1 MPAAIPGKSNS
12 KWIVLI
18 LGVLGIA
25 LLFCYRAGNRAAGP
39 GDIAW
44 FLKIVA
50 LQTPLYLVA
59 VWLSLRGKES
69 RSLLIVGL
77 AFAALFRLS
86 ILFAPPYLSDDIYRY
101 VWDGRVQAAR
111 INPYRYIP
119 ADQSLL
125 PLRDEK
131 IYPKINR
138 RDFAPTIYPPVAE
151 VVYFLTTRISES
163 VTWMKVTMIGFEAIT
178 VWATI
183 QLLGSF
189 GFARQRVLIY
199 AWHPLA
205 VWEFAGSGHLDAIAI
220 AFIVLALL
228 ARRKKAGAVTGI
240 MLACATLVKFFPAV
254 LFPPLYQRW
263 RWKMPLA
270 FAVTIVVAYLPY
282 LGVGPKRVL
291 GYLPGY
297 ARERDMISGEEYFLL
312 GLVRRLLNLQVP
324 TAAYLIVC
332 LLALMA
338 VAAWL
343 LYQRRSDDMAYL
355 RGGLIIA
362 SVFMVLL
369 SPDFAW
375 YFAWLI
381 PFLCFVVSPAVFYL
395 TLSSFLLYFSW
406 LYWVDSSVFRIKA
419 LIFIPFFV
427 LAAAEVWRRRSRTL
441 SSFPKI
447 ETAPS

>member
-1 MPAAIPGKSNS
+1 MPAATRGKSNS
-12 KWIVLI
+12 RWIVLVLGA
-18 LGVLGIA
+18 LGVA
-25 LLFCYRAGNRAAGP
+25 LVCCYRAGSHAEGAR
-39 GDIAW
+39 DIVW

-50 LQTPLYLVA
+50 LQTPLYLAA
-59 VWLSLRGKES
+59 VWLSLRARES

-86 ILFAPPYLSDDIYRY
+86 ILFVPPYLSDDIYRY
-101 VWDGRVQAAR
+101 VWDGRVQAAG

-119 ADQSLL
+119 ADQSLQR
-125 PLRDEK
+125 LRDEK
-131 IYPKINR
+131 IYPRINR
-138 RDFAPTIYPPVAE
+138 RDSAPTMYPPMAE
-151 VVYFLTTRISES
+151 GVYFLTTRISES
-163 VTWMKVTMIGFEAIT
+163 ATWMKATMMGFEAIT
-178 VWATI
+178 VWATL

-189 GFARQRVLIY
+189 GLARQRVLIY
-199 AWHPLA
+199 AWHPLT

-220 AFIVLALL
+220 AFIALALL
-228 ARRKKAGAVTGI
+228 ARRKNAGAATGI
-240 MLACATLVKFFPAV
+240 TLAGATLVKFFPAV
-254 LFPPLYQRW
+254 IFPPLYQRW
-263 RWKMPLA
+263 RWRMPLF
-270 FAVTIVVAYLPY
+270 FALTIVIAYLPY
-282 LGVGPKRVL
+282 LGVGPKRVF

-297 ARERDMISGEEYFLL
+297 ARERDMISGEGYFLL

-343 LYQRRSDDMAYL
+343 LYQQSCDEMAYL

-381 PFLCFVVSPAVFYL
+381 PFLCFVISPAVFYL

-406 LYWVDSSVFRIKA
+406 LYWADSSVFRIKA
-419 LIFIPFFV
+419 LVFMPFFLLV
-427 LAAAEVWRRRSRTL
+427 AAELWRRRSKL
-441 SSFPKI
+441 YSSLPKV